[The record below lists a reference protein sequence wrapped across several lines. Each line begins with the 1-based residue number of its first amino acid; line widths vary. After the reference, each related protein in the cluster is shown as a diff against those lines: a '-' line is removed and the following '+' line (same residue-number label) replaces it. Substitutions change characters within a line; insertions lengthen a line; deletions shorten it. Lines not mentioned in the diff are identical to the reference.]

1 MKSRFLS
8 RECLSH
14 LGAYVVVI
22 SIIAAAKKLLPSDYL
37 FLLAAVLMLCAPFVM
52 RSEIRGFNRNLR
64 GVFIGLALSVVILS
78 IYLLVVR
85 KPFDLGKVS
94 LSLLAA
100 HLLLVAVPEEVF
112 FRGYLQEKVGN
123 NLKGILIVSLL
134 FAMGHI
140 ITRCLFGGCGASGY
154 AQALLT
160 FFPSIVMGYLY
171 LISGTLWANILF
183 HFLANVVY
191 VATGGL

>member
-1 MKSRFLS
+1 MKSRFIS
-8 RECLSH
+8 RECLSP
-14 LGAYVVVI
+14 LVAYVVVI
-22 SIIAAAKKLLPSDYL
+22 SIIAAARKLLPSDYQ
-37 FLLAAVLMLCAPFVM
+37 FLLAAVLMLGAPFAM
-52 RSEIRGFNRNLR
+52 NSEIRGFNRNLR
-64 GVFIGLALSVVILS
+64 GVTIGLALSLVILS
-78 IYLLVVR
+78 VYLLIVR

-94 LSLLAA
+94 LSLLAV

-112 FRGYLQEKVGN
+112 FRGYLQEKIGN